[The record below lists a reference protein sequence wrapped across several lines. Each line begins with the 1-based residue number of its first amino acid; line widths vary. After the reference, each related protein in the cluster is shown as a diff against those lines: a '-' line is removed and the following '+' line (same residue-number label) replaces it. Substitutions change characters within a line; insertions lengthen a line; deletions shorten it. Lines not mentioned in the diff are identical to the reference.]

1 MTEQEKWSSKTLWS
15 LLLQG
20 LSRCSVKDVC
30 MRACMCACMRA
41 CISQCMLV
49 LVYDHDVWRAA
60 LCVCDLTCVHEWV
73 CHLRICACVWLCTCV
88 PAAMHAHGPTTYR
101 CVCSEHAPVS
111 FGCPCSRLPYLSVVH
126 CLGCVVDPAIIAK
139 LLCIGSNGMLWQWAL
154 MYVHYHPLIICTVP
168 HAPHVQPAWC
178 LAGTSQCSIFCDKQ
192 FQHDLTSTHLFNCRC
207 PLCHTL
213 WLPTAGWLQ
222 NDWKWRVDMLL
233 CRRRRCAELTNI
245 QAWNVHVSKGSIT
258 WIALI

>member
-154 MYVHYHPLIICTVP
+154 ICTVL
-168 HAPHVQPAWC
+168 HAPHFQHAWC
-178 LAGTSQCSIFCDKQ
+178 LKGTSQCSIFCDKQ
-192 FQHDLTSTHLFNCRC
+192 FQYDLTSMHCLAAVVLYVTPSGY
-207 PLCHTL
+207 PLQADYRMTGNEELICCSVEGEGVL
-213 WLPTAGWLQ
+213 SWLTCKHGMCMAQRAASL
-222 NDWKWRVDMLL
+222 
-233 CRRRRCAELTNI
+233 ELP
-245 QAWNVHVSKGSIT
+245 WFK
-258 WIALI
+258 